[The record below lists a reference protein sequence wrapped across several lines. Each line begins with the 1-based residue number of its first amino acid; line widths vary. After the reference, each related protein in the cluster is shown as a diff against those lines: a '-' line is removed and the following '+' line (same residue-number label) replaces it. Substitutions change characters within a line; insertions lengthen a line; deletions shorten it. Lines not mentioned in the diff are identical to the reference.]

1 MVEHIKYDLFPTA
14 IVRSKC
20 PSITPQDKQEMMDC
34 TDWMIE
40 QGMYTDND
48 LTPKYQTWVMLF
60 RDDAPPI
67 WLKLRKEFYQACR
80 ILRSYLVYIIFMILV
95 MELREEQSFVIQE
108 RQKHMELE

>member
-20 PSITPQDKQEMMDC
+20 PSITPQDKKEMMDC

-48 LTPKYQTWVMLF
+48 LTPNCSPVSDINRTSSARISSLIFSLLTFAMRHTPLF
-60 RDDAPPI
+60 NF
-67 WLKLRKEFYQACR
+67 K
-80 ILRSYLVYIIFMILV
+80 
-95 MELREEQSFVIQE
+95 
-108 RQKHMELE
+108 